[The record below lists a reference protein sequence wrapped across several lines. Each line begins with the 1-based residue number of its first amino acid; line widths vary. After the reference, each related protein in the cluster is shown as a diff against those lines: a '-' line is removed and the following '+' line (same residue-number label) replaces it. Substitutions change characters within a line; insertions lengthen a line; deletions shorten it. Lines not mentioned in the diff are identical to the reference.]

1 VLERDA
7 CLWSQV
13 RYLSLSGRLLYYEVK
28 YHFGPNAHI
37 FFCPLVG
44 GLEQPSKK
52 WRKEGSM
59 SHGAKK
65 KEKEETYREMKK
77 GAALGIRVCVD
88 LLEFSYSLLFSCSN
102 PLKLVKREY
111 VRERK
116 FNGFIIFL
124 YCKIIFI

>member
-1 VLERDA
+1 
-7 CLWSQV
+7 V

-52 WRKEGSM
+52 GRKEGSM

-65 KEKEETYREMKK
+65 KKK
-77 GAALGIRVCVD
+77 KKKHI
-88 LLEFSYSLLFSCSN
+88 
-102 PLKLVKREY
+102 
-111 VRERK
+111 ER
-116 FNGFIIFL
+116 
-124 YCKIIFI
+124 